1 MIIIPG
7 FLIALVTFPGVI
19 VHEAAHMLFC
29 KWFNLAIF
37 DVRFFQ
43 LKSQDGRTGIVDNL
57 VGLILSPAPTGYVV
71 HEPAQ
76 RFAATFC
83 VSMGPFLLNTLLC
96 VLFCS
101 AAFLPVWEL
110 GVRDPLPYF
119 FLWLGLSI
127 GMHAFPSNED
137 LQHVFS
143 QGLKEIQGGNVLAL
157 IAVPL
162 VAPLWLLN
170 FLRFFWVDLIY
181 GFAIGILV
189 PLWAFK
195 ALV

>member
-7 FLIALVTFPGVI
+7 FLISLVTFPGVI

-29 KWFNLAIF
+29 RWFKLAIF
-37 DVRFFQ
+37 DVCFFQ
-43 LKSQDGRTGIVDNL
+43 LKNPS
-57 VGLILSPAPTGYVV
+57 GYVL
-71 HEPAQ
+71 HEPTQ
-76 RFAATFC
+76 RFAATFF

-119 FLWLGLSI
+119 FMWLGLSI
-127 GMHAFPSNED
+127 GMHAFPSNQD
-137 LQHVFS
+137 LQHVFR
-143 QGLKEIQGGNVLAL
+143 QGMQEIRGGNVLAL
-157 IAVPL
+157 VAVPL
-162 VAPLWLLN
+162 VAPIWLLN
-170 FLRFFWVDLIY
+170 FLRFFWVDLLY